1 MKRWDV
7 FDFLLG
13 EARSQRLQFRLE
25 KDPECDTFYF
35 DDPLQCS
42 VNGRRSSV
50 ALAIVRAQG
59 LPDGP
64 FCQAD
69 WAGYWREHQDE
80 LSLAER
86 GTQMLFKWKGR

>member
-13 EARSQRLQFRLE
+13 EARGQKLRFRLE
-25 KDPECDTFYF
+25 KDSDCDTFYL

-42 VNGRRSSV
+42 VDGRRSSV

-59 LPDGP
+59 L
-64 FCQAD
+64 
-69 WAGYWREHQDE
+69 
-80 LSLAER
+80 
-86 GTQMLFKWKGR
+86 QMDIILGNNLKRLKLNVNTVRLEEARP

>member
-13 EARSQRLQFRLE
+13 EARSQRLRFRLE
-25 KDPECDTFYF
+25 KDTECDTFYF

-59 LPDGP
+59 LLMDVILGNILKRLKLNVNTVRLEEAHP
-64 FCQAD
+64 
-69 WAGYWREHQDE
+69 
-80 LSLAER
+80 
-86 GTQMLFKWKGR
+86 

>member
-13 EARSQRLQFRLE
+13 EARSQRLRFRLE
-25 KDPECDTFYF
+25 KDTECDIFYF

-42 VNGRRSSV
+42 VDGRHASV

-59 LPDGP
+59 L
-64 FCQAD
+64 
-69 WAGYWREHQDE
+69 
-80 LSLAER
+80 
-86 GTQMLFKWKGR
+86 QMDVILGNNLKRLKLNVNTVRLEGAQP